1 MTIAPKTDPVSASS
15 TKTSPSKAVRPAPA
29 HQGGGGGLIPVAIV
43 VARAKNGVIGRAGG
57 LPWRLKS
64 DMALFKAATM
74 GKPILMGRKTWDS
87 LPKKPL
93 PGRMNLVLSR
103 DESFEPHGAVVCT
116 DFNEALGIA
125 REQAE
130 DDGAS
135 EVCVIG
141 GVALFEAALPKT
153 KRLYLTEVDAEP
165 EGDARFPAIDE
176 SAWVE
181 VKREQH
187 PAGEG
192 DDHAF
197 MFQRCWSE
205 RL

>member
-1 MTIAPKTDPVSASS
+1 
-15 TKTSPSKAVRPAPA
+15 
-29 HQGGGGGLIPVAIV
+29 
-43 VARAKNGVIGRAGG
+43 

-64 DMALFKAATM
+64 DLALFKATTL

-93 PGRMNLVLSR
+93 PGRLNLVLSR
-103 DESFEPHGAVVCT
+103 DESFEPHGAIVCT
-116 DFNEALGIA
+116 DFSEALDIA

-130 DDGAS
+130 EDGAS

-165 EGDARFPAIDE
+165 EGDAYFPAIDE
-176 SAWVE
+176 GQWVE
-181 VKREQH
+181 VKREPH
-187 PAGEG
+187 PAGED

-197 MFQRCWSE
+197 VFRVLE
-205 RL
+205 RR